1 MPELKGDQIPWETPR
16 RHGESSEAVPEETWR
31 ELRGC
36 PRGDVERAQRL
47 SRRRRGESSEA
58 VPEETWRELRGCP
71 RGDVE
76 RVQRLSRRRPGES
89 SGAVP
94 EETWREF
101 RGCRYCCTWL
111 FFFG

>member
-1 MPELKGDQIPWETPR
+1 MGDQIPRERRPGGDLERVQKLSQRRFGENSET
-16 RHGESSEAVPEETWR
+16 VPEERW
-31 ELRGC
+31 
-36 PRGDVERAQRL
+36 RAQRL

-58 VPEETWRELRGCP
+58 APEKPWRELRGCP
-71 RGDVE
+71 GGDVE
-76 RVQRLSRRRPGES
+76 RAQRLSRRRCGES
-89 SGAVP
+89 SEAVP